1 MYNSSFFKKMLLVAG
16 VTFLYS
22 CDKEFNAVGDGLI
35 GDNHFDLLEYTS
47 DVVAYNQKIGP
58 VQSDNLP
65 VNPLG
70 IYDDP
75 AFGKT
80 TANFGTQVIL
90 ASANPTIG
98 DEPVIDSVYLSI
110 PYYSTLKTTNTD
122 GSHVYELDSIYG
134 ASKAKIKL
142 SVYESGYYMRD
153 LDPVGGF
160 QQPQKYFTDQ
170 NTDFESAKIGNRLN
184 DFVSTD
190 KEQNDGFFFDPKEIV
205 EVTKDADGK
214 DVTTRSVPAMRLKL
228 NSEFFKNK
236 IINAPAGKLAT
247 NDVFKEYF
255 RGLYFKV
262 ENADGSAGS
271 LAMLNFKGGKI
282 TIKYKAKTAITT
294 DEETVKE
301 EKSIVLNLSG
311 NTVSLQG
318 QTDAK
323 VNYANATNPANINT
337 TEGDDKL
344 YLRGGEGAM
353 SIVELFDKTDLI
365 GYDKDGKLT
374 GPNGVSDELDNLR
387 YPADGKKLLINEA
400 NLVFHIDPTT
410 MANSYEPNRIYLYD
424 LNNDRPVVD
433 YYNDLSKSADAK
445 KSKYVFDGIINK
457 EDKTGGRGLT
467 YKIRITN
474 QIRNLIN
481 NADSTNVKF
490 GLVVTEDIN
499 TITSSKLKSPNS
511 FSSYAPKASVMN
523 PLGTVLYG
531 TKSTVPADKRLKLEI
546 YYTKPN

>member
-1 MYNSSFFKKMLLVAG
+1 MYNSSFFKKMLLIAG
-16 VTFLYS
+16 VILLYS

-47 DVVAYNQKIGP
+47 DVIAYNQKTGP
-58 VQSDNLP
+58 VQSNNLP
-65 VNPLG
+65 VNALG
-70 IYDDP
+70 ICDNP

-80 TANFGTQVIL
+80 TANFATQIVL
-90 ASANPTIG
+90 ATANPTIG
-98 DEPVIDSVYLSI
+98 EEAVIDSVYLSI
-110 PYYSTLKTTNTD
+110 PYYNTLKSTNAD
-122 GSHVYELDSIYG
+122 GSRVFELDSIYG

-153 LDPVGGF
+153 MDPLGGF
-160 QQPQKYFTDQ
+160 QQSQKYFTDQ
-170 NTDFESAKIGNRLN
+170 NADFDNAKVGNRLN
-184 DFVSTD
+184 DFVSTSM
-190 KEQNDGFFFDPKEIV
+190 EQNDGFFFDPKEIV

-214 DVTTRSVPAMRLKL
+214 DVKTPSVPAMRLKL
-228 NSEFFKNK
+228 NTEFFKTK
-236 IINAPAGKLAT
+236 IINAPAGKLAA

-262 ENADGSAGS
+262 ESVDGSAGS
-271 LAMLNFKGGKI
+271 LAMLNFAAGKI

-294 DEETVKE
+294 DAEDVKE

-311 NTVSLQG
+311 NTVSLLE
-318 QTDAK
+318 QTGANVD
-323 VNYANATNPANINT
+323 YANAIANPNMST
-337 TEGDDKL
+337 GDENL
-344 YLRGGEGAM
+344 YLKGGDGAM
-353 SIVELFDKTDLI
+353 SIIELFDKTDLI

-400 NLVFHIDPTT
+400 NLVFHINSAKMTS
-410 MANSYEPNRIYLYD
+410 SYEPNRIYLYD
-424 LNNDRPVVD
+424 LDNDRPVVD

-445 KSKYVFDGIINK
+445 NSKYVFDGIIKK

-499 TITSSKLKSPNS
+499 TVSSYKLRTANA
-511 FSSYAPKASVMN
+511 FSSYVPKASVMN
-523 PLGTVLYG
+523 PLGTILYG
-531 TKSTVPADKRLKLEI
+531 TNSEVPADKRLKLEI

>member
-1 MYNSSFFKKMLLVAG
+1 MLLVAG

-80 TANFGTQVIL
+80 TANFATQVVL
-90 ASANPTIG
+90 ANTSPTIG
-98 DEPVIDSVYLSI
+98 DLPVIDSVYLSI
-110 PYYSTLKTTNTD
+110 PYYSTLKTTNAD

-160 QQPQKYFTDQ
+160 QQAQKYFTDQ

-184 DFVSTD
+184 DFVSTA

-228 NSEFFKNK
+228 NSKFFMDK

-262 ENADGSAGS
+262 EKADGSAGS
-271 LAMLNFKGGKI
+271 LAMLNFKAGKI

-294 DEETVKE
+294 DEEDVKE

-318 QTDAK
+318 QTDTK

-400 NLVFHIDPTT
+400 NLVFHIDPAT

-499 TITSSKLKSPNS
+499 TITSSKLKSPNA
-511 FSSYAPKASVMN
+511 FSSYVPKASVMN

>member
-1 MYNSSFFKKMLLVAG
+1 MYNSSFFKKMLLIAG
-16 VTFLYS
+16 VILLYS

-47 DVVAYNQKIGP
+47 DVIAYNQKTGP
-58 VQSDNLP
+58 VQSNNLP

-70 IYDDP
+70 IYDNP

-80 TANFGTQVIL
+80 TANFATQIVL
-90 ASANPTIG
+90 ATANPTIG
-98 DEPVIDSVYLSI
+98 DEAVIDSVYLSI

-122 GSHVYELDSIYG
+122 GSRVFELDSIYG

-153 LDPVGGF
+153 LDPLGGF
-160 QQPQKYFTDQ
+160 QESQKYFTDQ
-170 NTDFESAKIGNRLN
+170 NADFDNAKIGNRLN
-184 DFVSTD
+184 DFVSTSM
-190 KEQNDGFFFDPKEIV
+190 EQNDGFFFDPKEIV

-214 DVTTRSVPAMRLKL
+214 DVKTPSVPAMRLKL
-228 NSEFFKNK
+228 NAEFFKSK
-236 IINAPAGKLAT
+236 ILNAPAGKLAA

-262 ENADGSAGS
+262 ESVDGSAGS
-271 LAMLNFKGGKI
+271 LAMLNFAAGKI

-294 DEETVKE
+294 DAEDVKE

-311 NTVSLQG
+311 NTVSLLE
-318 QTDAK
+318 QTGANVD
-323 VNYANATNPANINT
+323 YANAIGNPNMST
-337 TEGDDKL
+337 GDENL
-344 YLRGGEGAM
+344 YIKGGDGAM
-353 SIVELFDKTDLI
+353 SIIELFDKTDLI

-400 NLVFHIDPTT
+400 NLIFHINSAKMTG
-410 MANSYEPNRIYLYD
+410 SYEPNRVYLYD
-424 LNNDRPVVD
+424 LDNDRPVVD

-445 KSKYVFDGIINK
+445 NSKYVFDGIIKK

-499 TITSSKLKSPNS
+499 TVSSYKLRTANG
-511 FSSYAPKASVMN
+511 FSSYVPKASVMN
-523 PLGTVLYG
+523 PLGTILYG
-531 TKSTVPADKRLKLEI
+531 TNSEVPADKRLKLEI